1 MYSVGRVDVLHPAL
15 LKSDCIWSVSLL
27 SHTSLT
33 RSVSKA
39 VKEFLVMQ
47 AG

>member
-15 LKSDCIWSVSLL
+15 LKSDCIWSLL

-39 VKEFLVMQ
+39 VKEFLVVQ